1 MGIVAFTSYG
11 ACLGKGGLQAHVG
24 TQGVGTPHF
33 RCVIMSNLGTVY
45 LVRSADGCGS
55 RVKFQK
61 EDEAG
66 GI

>member
-11 ACLGKGGLQAHVG
+11 ACLGKGGLQAHIG
-24 TQGVGTPHF
+24 TQGEGIPHF
-33 RCVIMSNLGTVY
+33 RHVIVSNLGTVY
-45 LVRSADGCGS
+45 PVRSSDGCGS
-55 RVKFQK
+55 WVKFQK